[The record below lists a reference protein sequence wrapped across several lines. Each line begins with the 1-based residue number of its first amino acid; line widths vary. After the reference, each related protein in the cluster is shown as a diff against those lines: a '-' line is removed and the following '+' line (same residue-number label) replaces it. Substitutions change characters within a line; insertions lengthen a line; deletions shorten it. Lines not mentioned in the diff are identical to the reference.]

1 MIELTSRIFFIGLLA
16 FSIEIA
22 LAIIKHFI
30 AKIGTLIKSPA
41 LTPATTTFH
50 SRKLVFHSI

>member
-16 FSIEIA
+16 FSEIA

-30 AKIGTLIKSPA
+30 AKIGTLIKSP
-41 LTPATTTFH
+41 F
-50 SRKLVFHSI
+50 